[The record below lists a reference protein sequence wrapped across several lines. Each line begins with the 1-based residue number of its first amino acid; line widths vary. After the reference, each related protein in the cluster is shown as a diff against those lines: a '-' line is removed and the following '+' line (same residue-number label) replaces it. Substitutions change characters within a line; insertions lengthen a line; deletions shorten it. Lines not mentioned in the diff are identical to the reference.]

1 MNGTVKRPNNDY
13 RRNVG
18 KQDNKIYVYG
28 NTVRQ
33 INAAPARRGE
43 QTREGQHQA
52 ARNRQSSASMRKS
65 RIKARQITS
74 PYTVF
79 LTIMAVLTSVVCMNY
94 VQLKSKNTTYQSELI
109 QKASAISELK
119 VRNDAAYEK
128 IISSIDLDHVRDVA
142 ITQLGMV
149 YAEEGQIISYSSQER
164 DYIRQYSDIPVE

>member
-33 INAAPARRGE
+33 INAAPARRRE
-43 QTREGQHQA
+43 QTREVQHQA
-52 ARNRQSSASMRKS
+52 ARNRKSSASARRS
-65 RIKARQITS
+65 RIRARQITS
-74 PYTVF
+74 PYAVF
-79 LTIMAVLTSVVCMNY
+79 LTVVAVITSVVCMNY
-94 VQLKSKNTTYQSELI
+94 MQLKSRNTTYQAELI
-109 QKASAISELK
+109 QKASSISEVK
-119 VRNDAAYEK
+119 MRNDAAYEK
-128 IISSIDLDHVRDVA
+128 VMSSIDLEHVRDVA

-164 DYIRQYSDIPVE
+164 DYISQYSDVPVE